1 MKLKIFI
8 VCVLCVYGVTMLK
21 AQEQTVDFAGISFLS
36 SKIKDGDIS
45 GNRQSVNGFI
55 NFPIAANSSNFI
67 AGRANYSYNHYD
79 NVSSFF
85 DNNLTG
91 LNLNVHW
98 RKKYDDKHAFAISFD
113 LGAYSDF
120 KDISTNDFR
129 FRLASAYNIKH
140 SERLT
145 YGFGIAYMKQFTA
158 HQIKPFIY
166 IEYQISNKW
175 MLSGLL
181 PFKTKLTYKINDK
194 LNWVNELY
202 ADTETYRLSE
212 KTHNNSVVEVSG
224 WHGLSGFNYTVGKH
238 HRFTLGLGY
247 SANQQMRYFDNV
259 NSKDFKLFIFDLSN
273 KNKPISEINLNGARL
288 MIGYNLIF

>member
-1 MKLKIFI
+1 MKLKIYI
-8 VCVLCVYGVTMLK
+8 VCILCVYSVTTLK
-21 AQEQTVDFAGISFLS
+21 AQEQTVDLAGINFHS
-36 SKIKDGDIS
+36 SKIKDGDIN
-45 GNRQSVNGFI
+45 GTRQSVNGFI
-55 NFPIAANSSNFI
+55 NLPIAANSNNFVV
-67 AGRANYSYNHYD
+67 GRASYSYNNYD

-85 DNNLTG
+85 DNSLTG
-91 LNLNVHW
+91 VNLNVLW
-98 RKKYDDKHAFAISFD
+98 RKKYDDKHAFAISCD

-120 KDISTNDFR
+120 KDIAINDFR
-129 FRLASAYNIKH
+129 FRLASAYNIKR

-158 HQIKPFIY
+158 HQIKPFVY
-166 IEYQISNKW
+166 IEYQISDKW

-181 PFKTKLTYKINDK
+181 PSRTKLTYKINDK

-238 HRFTLGLGY
+238 HRFTLGIGY

-259 NSKDFKLFIFDLSN
+259 NSNNFKLFIFDLSN
-273 KNKPISEINLNGARL
+273 KNKPTSEINLNGARL
-288 MIGYNLIF
+288 TIGYNITF